1 MNSILRI
8 VILSKASRH
17 LEFFFHNTLMYEL
30 IFQKY
35 LFILKYSLY
44 FLTFNRL
51 DLDNLQGLCKKE

>member
-1 MNSILRI
+1 
-8 VILSKASRH
+8 
-17 LEFFFHNTLMYEL
+17 MYEL

-51 DLDNLQGLCKKE
+51 DFDNLQGLCKKEWVGTLLMTDIEKNQVFSNF